1 MEPVTVISLIM
12 TCVLV
17 FERVWKYTISHI
29 KKSKC
34 CGSEV
39 EFDNSRKDSGF
50 IDIAKI

>member
-34 CGSEV
+34 CGNEI
-39 EFDNSRKDSGF
+39 EFENQRSSSSF
-50 IDIAKI
+50 IDVAKI